1 MDRECSRTKTTQSTL
16 LAGSHVISG
25 AAHSGLRG
33 WRLSMEGAVVT
44 ELLSAEL
51 GVFAVLD
58 GHGGR
63 YCSQWAADE
72 LPQRLRH
79 VAAAAEGS
87 EDVDAEAW
95 QVAQQLSEAVR
106 QMDLDLRGCGRAAWA
121 CGTTLVTLLVTRRS
135 LTVANV
141 GDSRAVLCRAGVAL
155 PLSRDHKPKVSAERQ
170 RILHAGG
177 FIVDGRVH
185 GDLSLSRALGD
196 FRHKMV
202 AHLPPSKRARRA
214 RHSHT
219 NRRSARA
226 LAAPRSLH
234 RARAALGSDACRC
247 RRAWT
252 VRARP
257 SARTALIPPRR
268 RRQSP

>member
-33 WRLSMEGAVVT
+33 WRLSMEDAVVT

-51 GVFAVLD
+51 DVFAVLD

-106 QMDLDLRGCGRAAWA
+106 QMDL
-121 CGTTLVTLLVTRRS
+121 V
-135 LTVANV
+135 
-141 GDSRAVLCRAGVAL
+141 
-155 PLSRDHKPKVSAERQ
+155 
-170 RILHAGG
+170 
-177 FIVDGRVH
+177 
-185 GDLSLSRALGD
+185 
-196 FRHKMV
+196 
-202 AHLPPSKRARRA
+202 PS
-214 RHSHT
+214 
-219 NRRSARA
+219 
-226 LAAPRSLH
+226 
-234 RARAALGSDACRC
+234 
-247 RRAWT
+247 
-252 VRARP
+252 
-257 SARTALIPPRR
+257 
-268 RRQSP
+268 

>member
-1 MDRECSRTKTTQSTL
+1 MDRECSRTKQTTHSTL
-16 LAGSHVISG
+16 LAGSHVISA

-33 WRLSMEGAVVT
+33 WRLSMEDAVVT

-58 GHGGR
+58 GHGSR

-121 CGTTLVTLLVTRRS
+121 CGTTLVSLLVTRRS
-135 LTVANV
+135 HTVANV

-170 RILHAGG
+170 RIVHSRLHCRWASQWRPLTLARSRRLPSQDGG
-177 FIVDGRVH
+177 A
-185 GDLSLSRALGD
+185 SAALEACAP
-196 FRHKMV
+196 R
-202 AHLPPSKRARRA
+202 PPQPHQPTQRARPRRA
-214 RHSHT
+214 
-219 NRRSARA
+219 A
-226 LAAPRSLH
+226 LAAPRSR
-234 RARAALGSDACRC
+234 RARV
-247 RRAWT
+247 RRM
-252 VRARP
+252 
-257 SARTALIPPRR
+257 
-268 RRQSP
+268 